1 MGKFIFI
8 QKRLILMTTQEKSIE
23 EKLNE
28 HPDLKEFVLSTL
40 ELVNSTEITADKA
53 EEILVD
59 RIREY
64 GPKLLEEWAKK
75 KNSQR

>member
-1 MGKFIFI
+1 
-8 QKRLILMTTQEKSIE
+8 MTTQEKSIE

-53 EEILVD
+53 EEILAD

-64 GPKLLEEWAKK
+64 GPKLLGEWAKK
-75 KNSQR
+75 KNLQQ

>member
-1 MGKFIFI
+1 
-8 QKRLILMTTQEKSIE
+8 MTTQEKSIE

-28 HPDLKEFVLSTL
+28 HPDLKEFVLSSL
-40 ELVNSTEITADKA
+40 DLVNSTEITADKA

-64 GPKLLEEWAKK
+64 APKIIEEWAKK
-75 KNSQR
+75 KKLNK

>member
-1 MGKFIFI
+1 
-8 QKRLILMTTQEKSIE
+8 MTTHEESLE
-23 EKLNE
+23 EKLNS
-28 HPDLKEFVLSTL
+28 HPELKKFVLSSL

-64 GPKLLEEWAKK
+64 GPKILGEWAKK
-75 KNSQR
+75 KNSQK

>member
-1 MGKFIFI
+1 
-8 QKRLILMTTQEKSIE
+8 MTTQEKSIE

-40 ELVNSTEITADKA
+40 ELVDSTEITADEA

-64 GPKLLEEWAKK
+64 GPKLIEEWAKK
-75 KNSQR
+75 KNLQQ

>member
-1 MGKFIFI
+1 
-8 QKRLILMTTQEKSIE
+8 MTTQKKSIE

-40 ELVNSTEITADKA
+40 ELVDSTEITAGEA
-53 EEILVD
+53 EEILAG

-75 KNSQR
+75 KNLQQ